1 MPHPNLVIATT
12 NRGKFREFSQL
23 LAPLPLRLH
32 ALAELP
38 PAPAVTEDGL
48 TYAANASRKAITI
61 AQWSGCATL
70 ADDSG
75 LEVDA
80 LGGAPGVHSARY
92 AGPAQ
97 DSQAN
102 IHKLLGALRDVPPAE
117 RTARFRCVIVV
128 ATPDGAAVEA
138 EGTCEGRILEAPRGD
153 GGFGYDPVFFHVPLA
168 LTFAEIPAAAKN
180 RLSHRAEAC
189 ARLRQEL
196 IGFLSAHAR
205 ACSRCQLD

>member
-1 MPHPNLVIATT
+1 MHHPSLVIATT

-32 ALAELP
+32 SLAELP
-38 PAPAVTEDGL
+38 RAPAVAEDGL
-48 TYAANASRKAITI
+48 TYAANASLKAITI

-80 LGGAPGVHSARY
+80 LGGAPGLHSARY
-92 AGPAQ
+92 AGPSQ
-97 DSQAN
+97 DTQAN
-102 IHKLLGALRDVPPAE
+102 IRKLLAALRDVPPAE

-128 ATPDGAAVEA
+128 ATPDGATLAA
-138 EGTCEGRILEAPRGD
+138 EGTCEGRIAEAPRGD
-153 GGFGYDPVFFHVPLA
+153 GGFGYDPVFFHVPLG
-168 LTFAEIPAAAKN
+168 LTFAEIPPAAKN

-189 ARLRQEL
+189 ASLCQDL
-196 IGFLSAHAR
+196 TGFLSAHMQ